1 MATPVLG
8 HSEKS
13 PSEYKSPLKRASNI
27 MTSKRIFAQV
37 SIAVLHLG
45 WLVSVPIGLRLAPPP
60 PPPQSTQLEQLEDQS
75 AEHIAA
81 HSTFDTI
88 LLSVLG
94 VWGFHAL
101 SSPSVGHK
109 NSYRHTSPWPLTI
122 VSTAIRS
129 YMQLE
134 EAPLCLGRSISTSRT
149 RGYYNYCRTQ
159 MKTQ

>member
-13 PSEYKSPLKRASNI
+13 PSEYKSPQKRASNYNDI
-27 MTSKRIFAQV
+27 QANICKSCTLKAM
-37 SIAVLHLG
+37 
-45 WLVSVPIGLRLAPPP
+45 SVNRSASPGVACVGAYRVTPSSPP

-129 YMQLE
+129 CMQLE
-134 EAPLCLGRSISTSRT
+134 EAPLCLG
-149 RGYYNYCRTQ
+149 
-159 MKTQ
+159 